1 VEELGVSGPLGGL
14 RVVELGG
21 IGPGPH
27 AAMVLADLGAD
38 VVRGERPS
46 GGLTVGSPARDVVL
60 RGRRS
65 VAADVKTPEGLALV
79 LDLVEYADVLREWS
93 RPQHGATG
101 LREPDQ
107 HRRTRRD
114 PSDTSSATTGGHRHH
129 ARVQGRRPS

>member
-1 VEELGVSGPLGGL
+1 MSMRRTWMSGPLGGL

-46 GGLTVGSPARDVVL
+46 GGLTVGSPARHVVL

-79 LDLVEYADVLREWS
+79 LDLVEYADVLRERA
-93 RPQHGATG
+93 RPQQGA
-101 LREPDQ
+101 P
-107 HRRTRRD
+107 
-114 PSDTSSATTGGHRHH
+114 
-129 ARVQGRRPS
+129 